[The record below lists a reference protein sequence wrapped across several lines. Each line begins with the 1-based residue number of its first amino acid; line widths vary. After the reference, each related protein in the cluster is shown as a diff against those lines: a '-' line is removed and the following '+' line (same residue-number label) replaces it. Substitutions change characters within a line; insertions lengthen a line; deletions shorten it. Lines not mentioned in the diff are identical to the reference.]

1 MESDT
6 AQVMGSS
13 CVCPQATGA
22 PSGEIETS
30 VNWRT
35 RNKAP
40 AISSTGDFVWG
51 ALQAMTAYPKHTN
64 PLANV
69 NRIEND
75 YSSWWITATNAAPM
89 LTLILDN
96 RPQDVCL
103 VMVSTVI
110 RSFGHHN

>member
-1 MESDT
+1 MESDS
-6 AQVMGSS
+6 APVMGSS
-13 CVCPQATGA
+13 CDCTQATCA

-35 RNKAP
+35 RNKAST
-40 AISSTGDFVWG
+40 ISSTGNFVWG
-51 ALQAMTAYPKHTN
+51 ALHAMTAYPKHTN
-64 PLANV
+64 LLANV
-69 NRIEND
+69 KRIEND

-89 LTLILDN
+89 LTLIPDN